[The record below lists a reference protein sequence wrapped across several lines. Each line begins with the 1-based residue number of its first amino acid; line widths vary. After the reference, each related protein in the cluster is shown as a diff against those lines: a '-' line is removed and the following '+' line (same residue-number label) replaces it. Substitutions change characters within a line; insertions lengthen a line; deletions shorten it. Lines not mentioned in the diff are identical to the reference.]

1 VKLVAKGDYQ
11 IWQGNVQVSP
21 VQHIFWLPQQS
32 DSKLLAVW
40 VIENIEMH
48 VMARKDS
55 NISHFGKVG
64 ISFSVYFN
72 QSQG

>member
-1 VKLVAKGDYQ
+1 VKLVAKGDCQ
-11 IWQGNVQVSP
+11 IWQENVQVSSA
-21 VQHIFWLPQQS
+21 QRIFWLPQQS

-40 VIENIEMH
+40 VIENVEMH
-48 VMARKDS
+48 GMGRKAS